1 MERMQALADLART
14 QRAMQGWWSVVSLNN
29 EDNVAHAH
37 QRILTHS
44 LTPLTHSAHSAHS
57 ITQSLTHSLARSAH
71 ACRGATRRD
80 TVAAAVG
87 DAEGDRWSGLLGR
100 LACHRGNCRSLARV
114 RDLVSL
120 LCGRYRGGRCGGVVK
135 AFAWG
140 ADAHIV

>member
-29 EDNVAHAH
+29 EDNVTHAH
-37 QRILTHS
+37 QRKLTYSLTHSHSLTHS
-44 LTPLTHSAHSAHS
+44 LTR
-57 ITQSLTHSLARSAH
+57 SLARSAH
-71 ACRGATRRD
+71 AFRGATRRD

-135 AFAWG
+135 AVAWETRISC
-140 ADAHIV
+140 DLSPLLF